1 MNYGTSTVPSYLIAG
16 LEPGTTYEFQVQS
29 VCDTTTSEWTPVM
42 TASTTTGLH
51 DYGQSFLVYPNPAN
65 TVVYVCV
72 NNDQFSGEIQVCD
85 VYGKTVVET
94 FHETSLPE
102 TRIDISGLSAGMYF
116 VRVTTEEGVITKA
129 FVKR

>member
-1 MNYGTSTVPSYLIAG
+1 VPSYEITG
-16 LEPGTTYEFQVQS
+16 LEPATTYEFQVQS

-85 VYGKTVVET
+85 VYGKVVRTVVGANDY
-94 FHETSLPE
+94 SPLR
-102 TRIDISGLSAGMYF
+102 TRIDISDLAAGMYF
-116 VRVTTEEGVITKA
+116 VRARTEEGVVTKA
-129 FVKR
+129 FVKQ